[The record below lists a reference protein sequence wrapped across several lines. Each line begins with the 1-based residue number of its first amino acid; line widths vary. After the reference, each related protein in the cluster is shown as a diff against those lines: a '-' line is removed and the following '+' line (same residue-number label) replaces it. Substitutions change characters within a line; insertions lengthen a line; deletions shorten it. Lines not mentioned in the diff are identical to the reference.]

1 MNNSWFSGPAPR
13 ALAAAAGLAFF
24 VMACSLGGTPGTPAV
39 SKGVITAKGSVF
51 VNGVEYAD
59 SAASI
64 SIGDTANRADSDL
77 KVGMVVVV
85 KGTVNG
91 SSGKGDASEILYAAE
106 LQGTI
111 DTSPAINTT
120 TGVFYVF
127 GHKVATDKTTVFDGV
142 VDISGL
148 AAGDRVEVSGT
159 ADAASNTLNASRV
172 EKQVPGGDFAIRGV
186 VSALGASSF
195 TLTNEDG
202 KSVIV
207 NFTGSLAAGIAN
219 GSLVIVKF
227 AAYSSPLN
235 VTADKVRLITEPKAD
250 NGERTEVSGIVS
262 NFASG
267 SPTTFTVDD
276 VNVSADSAL
285 VSGVANG
292 VRVEVKGTMQSGV
305 LVADKVKVETES
317 NIEAKGQVT
326 AVDAAAGTLTLDGV
340 LFTTTP
346 RTIFRDDKVAGNSQ
360 FSLANIA
367 VNDTLEVSGYA
378 DQSSGAV
385 VAAKIE
391 RQNGPGQ
398 TILSAPVSSIVG
410 SVLTMAGVSVNVSGL
425 SNAAALLAAVTV
437 GAEVTVKGTVSG
449 TTFTA
454 TQGSLGG

>member
-1 MNNSWFSGPAPR
+1 
-13 ALAAAAGLAFF
+13 
-24 VMACSLGGTPGTPAV
+24 
-39 SKGVITAKGSVF
+39 
-51 VNGVEYAD
+51 
-59 SAASI
+59 
-64 SIGDTANRADSDL
+64 
-77 KVGMVVVV
+77 
-85 KGTVNG
+85 
-91 SSGKGDASEILYAAE
+91 
-106 LQGTI
+106 
-111 DTSPAINTT
+111 
-120 TGVFYVF
+120 
-127 GHKVATDKTTVFDGV
+127 
-142 VDISGL
+142 
-148 AAGDRVEVSGT
+148 
-159 ADAASNTLNASRV
+159 
-172 EKQVPGGDFAIRGV
+172 
-186 VSALGASSF
+186 
-195 TLTNEDG
+195 
-202 KSVIV
+202 V